1 MKSKDKNVLQSTHKG
16 NFKNEFGYDIE
27 CHVLNDKNK
36 TAVISKA
43 GMGKALGLSEGG
55 AKFERTLSSK
65 TISPYLS
72 QNVRDEIDNPIK
84 FIGFGGEH
92 HGYDVTLLIDV
103 CNAYLRAEKDG
114 VIENDHPAVKQS
126 HIILSASAKS
136 GIKGLVYAL
145 ANYDPTPQEIIDSY
159 KLYVQEEAKEYAK
172 IFPNE
177 LYEEWYRLYKIPKPA
192 KNKPWKFMH
201 LTNKQVYEPLAN
213 SDGVLLDLL
222 RECKSNDK
230 NGRNNKLHQYLDKA
244 GGESALRSHLGQLL
258 GIAKISK
265 THEEYECH
273 FKKLFPNNQ
282 FELFPEETTQT
293 NYDIPDISERLQNNT
308 DSFSNREYQQFLEE
322 KIKGLTALLDQK
334 PELLSVFK
342 RLKDR

>member
-145 ANYDPTPQEIIDSY
+145 ANYDPTRQEIIDSY
-159 KLYVQEEAKEYAK
+159 KLYVQEEAQEYAK
-172 IFPNE
+172 RFPDK
-177 LYEEWYRLYKIPKPA
+177 LYEAWYKIYQIPKPE

-201 LTNKQVYEPLAN
+201 LTIKQVYEPLAN
-213 SDGVLLDLL
+213 SDKKLLELL
-222 RECKSNDK
+222 REYKSSDK
-230 NGRNNKLHQYLDKA
+230 EGKGNRLHQYLNAVGVD
-244 GGESALRSHLGQLL
+244 ALKHHLGKLE
-258 GIAKISK
+258 GIAEISQNQ
-265 THEEYECH
+265 EEYEGN
-273 FKKLFPNNQ
+273 FKKLFPSNQ
-282 FELFPEETTQT
+282 LELFSEE
-293 NYDIPDISERLQNNT
+293 
-308 DSFSNREYQQFLEE
+308 
-322 KIKGLTALLDQK
+322 IK
-334 PELLSVFK
+334 
-342 RLKDR
+342 

>member
-1 MKSKDKNVLQSTHKG
+1 MKSQDKNVLQSTHKG
-16 NFKNEFGYDIE
+16 NFKIEFGYDVE

-36 TAVISKA
+36 TAVITKT
-43 GMGKALGLSEGG
+43 GMGRVLGLSEGG
-55 AKFERTLSSK
+55 AKFGRTLSSK

-114 VIENDHPAVKQS
+114 VIKNDHPAVKQS

-145 ANYDPTPQEIIDSY
+145 TNYNPTAQEVIDAY
-159 KLYVQEEAKEYAK
+159 KLYVQEEAKEYAS

-177 LYEEWYRLYKIPKPA
+177 LYEAWYRVYQIPKPE

-201 LTNKQVYEPLAN
+201 LTIKHVYEPLAN
-213 SDGVLLDLL
+213 SDSNLLKLL
-222 RECKSNDK
+222 REYKSSDKKGKSN
-230 NGRNNKLHQYLDKA
+230 RLHQYLSKV
-244 GGESALRSHLGQLL
+244 GEIALAKHIGKLSY
-258 GIAKISK
+258 IAKESK
-265 THEEYECH
+265 TQEEYEAK
-273 FKKLFPNNQ
+273 FKKEFPSNQ
-282 FELFPEETTQT
+282 PELFSEEAAQT
-293 NYDIPDISERLQNNT
+293 NYDIPDVSERLQNNT